1 MGQKNK
7 VEFTLKAIGGG
18 KTTAEHDSTIAG
30 LPGYDISINCS
41 LGIWVTNLSSVI
53 EVHIMWTC

>member
-30 LPGYDISINCS
+30 YQVTISV
-41 LGIWVTNLSSVI
+41 LTAL
-53 EVHIMWTC
+53 